1 MTAQETWGPKLRL
14 GEGGR
19 RVFSQE
25 GKMGRGVGRSGWVGK
40 VSDLSIRAAPRDVA
54 SGMHYIITNH
64 GGLPPLVLLTNVL
77 LPVN

>member
-1 MTAQETWGPKLRL
+1 
-14 GEGGR
+14 
-19 RVFSQE
+19 
-25 GKMGRGVGRSGWVGK
+25 MGRGVGRSGWVGK